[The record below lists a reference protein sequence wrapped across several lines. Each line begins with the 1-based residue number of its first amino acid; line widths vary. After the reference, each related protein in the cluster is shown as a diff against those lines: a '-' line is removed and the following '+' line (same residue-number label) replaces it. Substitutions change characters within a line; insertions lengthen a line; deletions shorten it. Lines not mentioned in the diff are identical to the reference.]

1 MPSKRPNLLTM
12 TRKEELEAKLEEYDR
27 KYDELWNAGYEPS
40 VWWEKAQELWESIK
54 PVSGEY
60 HMIQDEYELQPIPE
74 YGDKFELEEFVD
86 CCDFGGFCDSDGEG
100 YYATE
105 SQESTI
111 PAVPSEIVAGYV
123 RLRRAHVQLVCFNL
137 LISDVT
143 CPHSKGKHVK

>member
-1 MPSKRPNLLTM
+1 MLLKKPNLSIM
-12 TRKEELEAKLEEYDR
+12 SRKEELEAKLEEYDR

-40 VWWEKAQELWESIK
+40 VWWEKAQKLWESIK

-74 YGDKFELEEFVD
+74 YGDKFELEKFVD
-86 CCDFGGFCDSDGEG
+86 CCEFGGFCDSDGEG

-105 SQESTI
+105 DQESSI

-123 RLRRAHVQLVCFNL
+123 RKDFKYVIWYN
-137 LISDVT
+137 
-143 CPHSKGKHVK
+143 K